1 MQIEQADARQT
12 NQDHETDGCQ
22 QQEIEATPAKKP
34 GRGADQNG
42 DSRVHGALRVNGYT
56 QRNPT
61 CGTSAVGLTGFRI
74 VGLSSV
80 ACSLGLS
87 TEAF

>member
-1 MQIEQADARQT
+1 
-12 NQDHETDGCQ
+12 
-22 QQEIEATPAKKP
+22 
-34 GRGADQNG
+34 
-42 DSRVHGALRVNGYT
+42 
-56 QRNPT
+56 
-61 CGTSAVGLTGFRI
+61 VGLTGFRI